1 MHTEW
6 PFKISKNYNESN
18 ICRWIEPRHSTDVSC
33 QGIGEGGSAF
43 VPSDD
48 LKVLMEQLIKE
59 ENYNLLA
66 SDMIS
71 LHRSLPDSR
80 DDLCKTLL
88 YPEKLPSTS
97 VIIIFHNEAWTML
110 LRTVWSV
117 FERSPSEL
125 INEIILVDDMSTM
138 PTLKR
143 PLNDY
148 IERIPIPIK
157 LIRTSKR
164 EGLIRARLI
173 GARHATVKIKLN
185 RIC

>member
-1 MHTEW
+1 M
-6 PFKISKNYNESN
+6 
-18 ICRWIEPRHSTDVSC
+18 D
-33 QGIGEGGSAF
+33 
-43 VPSDD
+43 
-48 LKVLMEQLIKE
+48 QLLKE

-66 SDMIS
+66 SDMMS

-80 DDLCKTLL
+80 PDLCKTLS

-97 VIIIFHNEAWTML
+97 VIIIFHNEAWTMI

-117 FERSPSEL
+117 FERSPREL
-125 INEIILVDDMSTM
+125 ISEIILVDDLSTM
-138 PTLKR
+138 PSLKR
-143 PLNDY
+143 PLDDY

-173 GARHATVKIKLN
+173 GAHHATVQSFTFCHYMPLTIQFGASV
-185 RIC
+185 